1 MVRKKN
7 ISFTQSFS
15 FDDCACRFADH
26 EIFVTRCE
34 YCLKNVIGFSRNY
47 FTSVQCSCVETDK
60 DEVCKH
66 CKQLAHSINF
76 SVMKLCVNSRD
87 VKKEFMEEMN
97 FMKIKHY
104 LEKFLKGSLIFYFS
118 KEKNRVLISIDSLD
132 CGNFFVNKET
142 M

>member
-15 FDDCACRFADH
+15 FDDCTCRFADH
-26 EIFVTRCE
+26 EIFVTRCK

-47 FTSVQCSCVETDK
+47 FTSVQCSCIETDK

-76 SVMKLCVNSRD
+76 LVMKLCINSRD
-87 VKKEFMEEMN
+87 VKKEFMEKMN
-97 FMKIKHY
+97 FMKIHRY
-104 LEKFLKGSLIFYFS
+104 LEKVLKGSPIFYFS
-118 KEKNRVLISIDSLD
+118 KEKNRVLISFDSLD
-132 CGNFFVNKET
+132 WGNFFVNKET